1 MKFLI
6 YLSALVLILA
16 IFTTIEAKRSST
28 KRPFFR
34 KKQPMRAQMSSGRSS
49 SFGSSMGSSSMSMGS
64 SFGRSSFG
72 GSSMNTKR
80 SSLSARD
87 TPANSEQLKKKVAIK
102 DAEKPVNPKMSI
114 DRSVVPK
121 GVTYGPRGGAP
132 GIVSGTR
139 YIGGPRPRAYGYY
152 TGRFPIWLTSYAVVM
167 RTLEECPPTN
177 EALEFA
183 QKSFGVCMMICDKA
197 HCIQTANYCCYYVEP
212 QKYMRVAAK

>member
-34 KKQPMRAQMSSGRSS
+34 KKQPMRAASSGRSS
-49 SFGSSMGSSSMSMGS
+49 MSMSSGSNFGRASMSSGSNFGSSL
-64 SFGRSSFG
+64 GRSL
-72 GSSMNTKR
+72 SSR
-80 SSLSARD
+80 DPISAS
-87 TPANSEQLKKKVAIK
+87 TSAEEKKKVAIK
-102 DAEKPVNPKMSI
+102 EAEKSVMPKMTI
-114 DRSVVPK
+114 DRSPVPK
-121 GVTYGPRGGAP
+121 GVTYGPRGGMP
-132 GIVSGTR
+132 GVVSGTR

-177 EALEFA
+177 EALLFA
-183 QKSFGVCMMICDKA
+183 QKSFGVCMMICDKV

-212 QKYMRVAAK
+212 IKMRAFKR